1 MGRAPHLIMKYI
13 LIACLII
20 ASSSSLVFAADCEHD
35 IAALRKLHYS
45 DYELHMGIVENISP
59 LGAREQISLQTFA
72 LLLGVSEGDVIDI
85 FRGQRELTAT
95 QILRLAKFFDVKV
108 EDILVPQKL
117 KTFHPPSL
125 DPANLEKAL
134 QYVHAGFANTREQY
148 EFPYADEIKIAIAGV
163 ENLQPNSSVETVVSA
178 VRAHMDKLNQE
189 DALRHAKK

>member
-1 MGRAPHLIMKYI
+1 
-13 LIACLII
+13 
-20 ASSSSLVFAADCEHD
+20 
-35 IAALRKLHYS
+35 
-45 DYELHMGIVENISP
+45 MGIVENISP